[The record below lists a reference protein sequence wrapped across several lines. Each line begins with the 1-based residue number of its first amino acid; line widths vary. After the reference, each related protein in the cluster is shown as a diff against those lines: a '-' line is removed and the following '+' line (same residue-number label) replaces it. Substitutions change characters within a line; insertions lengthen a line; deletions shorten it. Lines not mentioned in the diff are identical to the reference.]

1 MKLFTFPVSV
11 IIFSVLALSGF
22 QATAKDVTLDG
33 ETVKG
38 PTPDIKVTYALNK
51 TDKIARVKEV
61 RDRSATGTKSS
72 CVIPA
77 KIKVDGVTYKVT
89 KIGKDAFGYE
99 SFDKVVLPNTI
110 DEICEGAFAHVLFL
124 SDCKIPSSVVKI
136 GKNAFANNL
145 LTKVTIPASVTS
157 IGDGAFS
164 SNGLHE
170 LYFEA
175 SSKPLTIGANAFR
188 KNCFGPYTLVLPER
202 ITSIGDG
209 AFADAS
215 QLNTLVINSRIIA
228 IPANCFNNCRIL
240 VSVEIN
246 GSVATIGTSAFAGCE
261 VLSTVTL
268 ATNSL
273 KSIGANA
280 FAGCNIRK
288 IDNKFFMF
296 GLNDIGDGA
305 FSNNTELTSVNL
317 PVTIKS
323 IGSNAFANDNKIMAI
338 DCVTLDVPQLAE
350 SAFTGNV
357 YENCKVNVLGD
368 MIPQFRT
375 ASGWRNFKW
384 FLDAGVDDVVTDEAD
399 GEPLYFNLRGEPVA
413 NPEIPGI
420 YIELRNGKSRK
431 IYVR

>member
-11 IIFSVLALSGF
+11 IIFSVLALSGL
-22 QATAKDVTLDG
+22 QVSAKDVTLDG

-51 TDKIARVKEV
+51 TDKITRVKEV

-215 QLNTLVINSRIIA
+215 QLNTLVINSRIIT
-228 IPANCFNNCRIL
+228 IPANCFNN
-240 VSVEIN
+240 
-246 GSVATIGTSAFAGCE
+246 
-261 VLSTVTL
+261 
-268 ATNSL
+268 
-273 KSIGANA
+273 
-280 FAGCNIRK
+280 
-288 IDNKFFMF
+288 
-296 GLNDIGDGA
+296 
-305 FSNNTELTSVNL
+305 
-317 PVTIKS
+317 
-323 IGSNAFANDNKIMAI
+323 
-338 DCVTLDVPQLAE
+338 CVTLDVPQLAE
-350 SAFTGNV
+350 SAFTSNV
-357 YENCKVNVLGD
+357 YDNCKVNVLGD
-368 MIPQFRT
+368 MIPQFRAAT
-375 ASGWRNFKW
+375 GWRNFKW
-384 FLDAGVDDVVTDEAD
+384 FLDAGVDDIIADEDA
-399 GEPLYFNLRGEPVA
+399 GEPIYFNLRGEPVA